1 MAANKHDFLDA
12 LAGMATEFGWR
23 VQSFERGEQ
32 CVGVVGFEATEL
44 FEQMVWI
51 HDPQLASIRCLLT
64 VREKV
69 PALRLP
75 EMLEFCARVNDGLVF
90 GCLEYDFSDLTLSF
104 RDSSEVDGE
113 SFDTAIRRLTSRL
126 LSLGERY
133 RLGIAGVLAGTS
145 AFAACEMA
153 EQGIESGFVSPWR

>member
-12 LAGMATEFGWR
+12 LAGMASEFGWR
-23 VQSFERGEQ
+23 VQSFQRGEQ
-32 CVGVVGFEATEL
+32 CVGVVGFEAAEL
-44 FEQMVWI
+44 YEQMVWI
-51 HDPQLASIRCLLT
+51 HDPQLESIRCLLT

-69 PALRLP
+69 PAQKLP

-90 GCLEYDFSDLTLSF
+90 GCLEYDFSDQTLSF
-104 RDSSEVDGE
+104 RDSSEVDAE
-113 SFDTAIRRLTSRL
+113 AFDVAIQRLTSRL

-133 RLGIAGVLAGTS
+133 RVAIASVLAGTS

-153 EQGIESGFVSPWR
+153 EQGSESGFVSPWR